1 MCNIARLCVILSI
14 FSFQKNE
21 TPGNACNM
29 CNMCN
34 IDKFQFPKKNGTP
47 GNACNICNIA
57 KSQS

>member
-1 MCNIARLCVILSI
+1 MCNIARLCVILPN

-34 IDKFQFPKKNGTP
+34 IDRFQFPKKMGPLVMHVIYVILTDF
-47 GNACNICNIA
+47 
-57 KSQS
+57 SF